1 MTDCEIVFTI
11 FIERTFERLAFITHV
26 NGFVCSKVLVD
37 GVHNTLMIN
46 FETSPDKYRHWKLK
60 VDGRVATLSM
70 DVQEDATLFD
80 GYKLKLNSYDLGVD
94 IELAD
99 AVERL
104 RFEHPEVSVVVIT
117 SMKPRIFCAG
127 ANIYMLGTSPHAF
140 KVNFCKFTNET
151 RCAIEDASRNSG
163 QRYIAALNGTASGG
177 GYELAIACDEIYLV
191 DDGNSAV
198 SLPEV
203 PLLGVLPGTGGL
215 TRLVDKR
222 KVRRDRADVF
232 STLAEGLK
240 GKRAKEWGLIDDYF
254 PTSKFQEAVASRIR
268 SLVESSDDK
277 RAEKG
282 IKLNPLQVE
291 ASGDGR
297 EYKYVSLKL
306 NREKRYADLT
316 VRGPETET
324 PTTIEEIEKLGD
336 AYWPLQAY
344 RELDDALL
352 HLRINELE
360 TGLACLRTEGSIAN
374 VLRVDETLA
383 AHKDHWLVREIILNM
398 ARVLRRLDLTAKS
411 FFALIEPGSCFA
423 GNLMELALSADRS
436 YMLNDPETKV
446 EIALSDFNRGALPM
460 SNGLTRLQS
469 RFLAEPEKADEVFSH
484 EGAFDTEEAE
494 EAGLVTFAPD
504 DLDWEDEVRVA
515 IEERT
520 SLSPDALTGMEAS
533 LRFAGPETL
542 DTKIYGRLTAWQNW
556 IFQRPNA
563 VGPEGALTN
572 YGKPTQPHFDYKRT

>member
-1 MTDCEIVFTI
+1 MVI
-11 FIERTFERLAFITHV
+11 
-26 NGFVCSKVLVD
+26 
-37 GVHNTLMIN
+37 
-46 FETSPDKYRHWKLK
+46 FETSPERYRHWKLAI
-60 VDGRVATLSM
+60 DGAVATLSM
-70 DVQEDATLFD
+70 DVQEDVTLNE

-99 AVERL
+99 AVQRL
-104 RFEHPEVSVVVIT
+104 RFEHPEVEVVII
-117 SMKPRIFCAG
+117 SSLKPRIFCAG
-127 ANIYMLGTSPHAF
+127 ANIYMLGTSSHAF

-151 RCAIEDASRNSG
+151 RCALEDASANSG
-163 QRYIAALNGTASGG
+163 QKYVAALNGTASGG

-191 DDGNSAV
+191 DDGNSAI

-254 PTSKFQEAVASRIR
+254 PTSKFQEAVAARVKD
-268 SLVESSDDK
+268 LVEDGGRKKD
-277 RAEKG
+277 AQG

-291 ASGDGR
+291 ATADSR
-297 EYKYVSLKL
+297 EYKYVQLKL

-316 VRGPETET
+316 VRAPEAGT
-324 PTTIEEIEKLGD
+324 PKTIEEIEKLGD

-352 HLRINELE
+352 HLRVNNLE
-360 TGLACLRTEGSIAN
+360 IGLVCVRTEGSIEN
-374 VLRVDETLA
+374 VLAADETLESN
-383 AHKDHWLVREIILNM
+383 KDHWLVREIILHM

-423 GNLMELALSADRS
+423 GNLLELALSADRT
-436 YMLNDPETKV
+436 YMLNDPEEKV
-446 EIALSDFNRGALPM
+446 ELTASKLNKGALPM

-469 RFLAEPEKADEVFSH
+469 RFLAHPEKADEVFEH
-484 EGAFDTEEAE
+484 KGTFDTEEAE

-504 DLDWEDEVRVA
+504 DLDWEDEIRVA

-563 VGPEGALTN
+563 VGPQGALTN
-572 YGKPTQPHFDYKRT
+572 YGKPTQSQFDYKRT